1 MIGSPSSV
9 LTMGL
14 GSWGSASL
22 LVTLGYGTETAVV
35 TLTDSRLEYTV
46 GASRLGYTIR
56 PGVVGYTV
64 DRGLLGYEVKR

>member
-1 MIGSPSSV
+1 
-9 LTMGL
+9 MGL

-22 LVTLGYGTETAVV
+22 LLTLGYGTEGAVV

-46 GASRLGYTIR
+46 GASRLGYTVR

-64 DRGLLGYEVKR
+64 DRGLLGYEVTR